1 MPKKTAPLASAPGS
15 RAANP
20 DLDWSQVRETI
31 LMLELATTQIETAMK
46 DSDGSIGVLT
56 ESFTAM
62 MDTIQQIS
70 DDADTLPGEG
80 EAGRIRQAIGQR
92 SEAVIGQMQSAVIA
106 FQFYDKLS
114 QRLSHVSHSI
124 GTLAALISSPAKLY
138 NPAEW
143 QNLQSQIRSKYTM
156 EEERQM
162 FDAIVQGM
170 SVSQALEAFHLA
182 MREKQQHGDDI
193 ELF

>member
-1 MPKKTAPLASAPGS
+1 MPETTPPAPATTS

-31 LMLELATTQIETAMK
+31 LMLELATSQIETAMK
-46 DSDGSIGVLT
+46 DSDGSISVLT

-62 MDTIQQIS
+62 MNTIQQIS
-70 DDADTLPGEG
+70 DNAKTLPEEG
-80 EAGRIRQAIGQR
+80 DAGVVRQAIGER
-92 SEAVIGQMQSAVIA
+92 SEAVIGQIQSAVIA

-124 GTLAALISSPAKLY
+124 GTLAALISSPVKLY
-138 NPAEW
+138 NPTEW
-143 QNLQSQIRSKYTM
+143 QSLQDQIRSKYTM

-162 FDAIVQGM
+162 FDAIIHGM

-182 MREKQQHGDDI
+182 MREKQQHGNDI